1 MTPKAQPPPE
11 LSLVMPCFNEE
22 ECLHQTAGELL
33 AAFAASNL
41 ALQLVLVDNG
51 SRDGT
56 GAVIDALIAAG
67 QPVTKVVVEMN
78 QGYGNGVLQGFRH
91 CEAPLVGTVMA
102 DGQVA
107 AEDIAGIFRI
117 ARAAALPTLCKV
129 RRRFREDSWR
139 RRLVSVIYNIGMQA
153 AFGWLG
159 SIDLNGSP
167 KIMPRAAMRAM
178 DLKSKD
184 WFLDPEVMIKAKY
197 LGLRVCERN
206 VKGLMRQGG
215 KSNVRYSTCLQ
226 FLKNIVRYRFGG
238 ELKRWKETVQQ
249 SAYWQQRQQAPAPAP
264 QRSVQP

>member
-1 MTPKAQPPPE
+1 MIPKAQPPE
-11 LSLVMPCFNEE
+11 LSLVMPCYNEE
-22 ECLHQTAGELL
+22 ECLRQTAGELL
-33 AAFAASNL
+33 AACAAADI

-51 SRDGT
+51 SRDST

-67 QPVTKVVVEMN
+67 QPVTKVVVEVN
-78 QGYGNGVLQGFRH
+78 QGYGNGVLEGFRH

-107 AEDIAGIFRI
+107 ADDIVGIFRV
-117 ARAAALPTLCKV
+117 AHAAPVPTLAKV

-139 RRLVSVIYNIGMQA
+139 RRLVSVIYNLGMQA

-167 KIMPRAAMRAM
+167 KIMPRAAMLAM
-178 DLKSKD
+178 ELQSRD
-184 WFLDPEVMIKAKY
+184 WFLDPEIMIKSKY
-197 LGLRVCERN
+197 LGLRVSERN

-226 FLKNIVRYRFGG
+226 FLKNIARYRFGG
-238 ELKRWKETVQQ
+238 ELRRWKNTVRQ
-249 SAYWQQRQQAPAPAP
+249 SSYWQQRRHTPAPAP
-264 QRSVQP
+264 PRSVQP